1 MDFISDLVSLIVG
14 AAIAI
19 AAPETVPLERQLAH
33 TYQVGPGATVLVD
46 ISGGRISVV
55 PSSGRDATVRLIQRV
70 HTTSEREAEN
80 ALRDYTVVMTQDNG
94 GVRLTTRRSSGAS
107 VGLWRRPRV
116 QMDAELT
123 VPPDV
128 VLDVKTSGGSI
139 EIRGERTA
147 RIDAHTSGGSIKVEG
162 GSGPIAV
169 NTSGGSIRIGR
180 TTSTLRART
189 SGGSVHVDHV
199 AASASDVD
207 VSTSGGSVHVG
218 VSPEARLAVDASTSG
233 GRVSV
238 SVSDLRFTTSR
249 RSNSHVTGALNGGG
263 GRLRAHT
270 SGGSVRIEG
279 R

>member
-1 MDFISDLVSLIVG
+1 MDFISDLVALIVG

-19 AAPETVPLERQLAH
+19 AAPETAPLERELAH
-33 TYQVGPGATVLVD
+33 TYQVTPGSTVVVD

-55 PSSGRDATVRLIQRV
+55 PSSGRNATVRLIQRV
-70 HTTSEREAEN
+70 HTTSEREAEA
-80 ALRDYTVVMTQDNG
+80 ALRDYTVVMTQENG
-94 GVRLTTRRSSGAS
+94 GVRLTTRRSSGPN
-107 VGLWRRPRV
+107 VGFWRRARV
-116 QMDAELT
+116 QMDAELA

-128 VLDVKTSGGSI
+128 VLEVKTSGGSI
-139 EIRGERTA
+139 DIRGERTA
-147 RIDAHTSGGSIKVEG
+147 RINAHTSGGSIKVEG
-162 GSGPIAV
+162 GTASIAV

-199 AASASDVD
+199 DASASDVD

-218 VSPEARLAVDASTSG
+218 VSTAARLTVDASTSG
-233 GRVSV
+233 GRVSA
-238 SVSDLRFTTSR
+238 SGLPLATSR
-249 RSNSHVTGALNGGG
+249 HSNSHVSGALNGGA